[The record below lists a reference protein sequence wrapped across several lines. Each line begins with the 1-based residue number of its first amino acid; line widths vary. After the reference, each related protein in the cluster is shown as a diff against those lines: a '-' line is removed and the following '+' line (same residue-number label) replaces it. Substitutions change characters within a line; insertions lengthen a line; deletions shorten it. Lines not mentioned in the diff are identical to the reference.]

1 MRRWLIVLATL
12 LVAAA
17 GVAAANDVPQ
27 IGRAHV

>member
-17 GVAAANDVPQ
+17 GVAAANDVPAAT
-27 IGRAHV
+27 R

>member
-17 GVAAANDVPQ
+17 GVAALRANRHN
-27 IGRAHV
+27 GS